1 MQGPTPPML
10 TPICNRYVPPP
21 PHRQLR
27 HVGVD
32 DLSGGDEVVL
42 TLADR
47 GILDAKGN
55 LDEDDDEL
63 ENVRRGWGGP
73 GGDRGRLH
81 CVGGQRH
88 VLTFHTVP
96 PRIGAVG

>member
-1 MQGPTPPML
+1 MLLLADPRSVTPM
-10 TPICNRYVPPP
+10 CNPLSF
-21 PHRQLR
+21 QLR
-27 HVGVD
+27 HMGVD

-63 ENVRRGWGGP
+63 ENVRERRGP
-73 GGDRGRLH
+73 GDGNIGRAS
-81 CVGGQRH
+81 R
-88 VLTFHTVP
+88 
-96 PRIGAVG
+96 

>member
-1 MQGPTPPML
+1 M
-10 TPICNRYVPPP
+10 
-21 PHRQLR
+21 
-27 HVGVD
+27 GVD

-63 ENVRRGWGGP
+63 ENVRERRGP
-73 GGDRGRLH
+73 GDGNIGRAS
-81 CVGGQRH
+81 R
-88 VLTFHTVP
+88 
-96 PRIGAVG
+96 